1 MSLTSMSNLSVVTN
15 IFAQVEKER
24 NAVALE
30 LDETQQQL
38 ATDQNEKLTL
48 EKQGKMIQ
56 VIPPS
61 LELKTSNKQSFLL
74 SKPYMTLKGGLRNFK
89 GPSMRQ
95 MGLRGR
101 STWRTV
107 TFSTSLRKQRELQ
120 SHCPRTG
127 AA

>member
-1 MSLTSMSNLSVVTN
+1 MSNLSVVTN

-56 VIPPS
+56 VISTS
-61 LELKTSNKQSFLL
+61 LELKTSNKQSFC
-74 SKPYMTLKGGLRNFK
+74 SA
-89 GPSMRQ
+89 
-95 MGLRGR
+95 
-101 STWRTV
+101 
-107 TFSTSLRKQRELQ
+107 
-120 SHCPRTG
+120 SHI
-127 AA
+127 